1 MKKLLIAS
9 TSTVHGSGYLDY
21 LLDELIHFFKS
32 TKTIVFIPYA
42 RPGGLSHEEYT
53 KIVQKA
59 FRKIQKNVIG
69 LHEFEDPKQAINQA
83 EGIFVGGGNS
93 YVLVDQ
99 LYKNDLLDTLKV
111 ALDSGTPYLGTSAGS
126 NICGIS
132 MGTSNDMPIVHP
144 QSFET
149 LGVLPLNLYKTS
161 FQKGFAHFY
170 GRIEDYAVLALL
182 PSYLER
188 DGSSLVYMVEDM
200 IQESKHP
207 KSGFYLDDLNAL
219 KQNLLELEASGQ
231 KTLLIGVSY
240 ALLDLIEFHQ
250 FDLNHTIIMET
261 GGMKGRRKELIK
273 SELHAILKKGFGVN
287 TIHSEYGMTELL
299 SQAYSNGEGQFSTPS
314 WMKVLIRDP
323 EDALS
328 ILPKGKSG
336 GINIIDL
343 ANVHSCTFIATQDLG
358 KIHENGTFEVLGRF
372 DQSDIR
378 GCNLMVL

>member
-1 MKKLLIAS
+1 MDNSSIFDINSESAFAEKALELFKFQFEENPVYRSFCDLLYKHPSDVQKLEDIPFLPI
-9 TSTVHGSGYLDY
+9 
-21 LLDELIHFFKS
+21 EFFKTHKVIS
-32 TKTIVFIPYA
+32 SK
-42 RPGGLSHEEYT
+42 
-53 KIVQKA
+53 KD
-59 FRKIQKNVIG
+59 IQQT
-69 LHEFEDPKQAINQA
+69 FT
-83 EGIFVGGGNS
+83 S
-93 YVLVDQ
+93 
-99 LYKNDLLDTLKV
+99 
-111 ALDSGTPYLGTSAGS
+111 SGTTGNVVSQHHVADLD
-126 NICGIS
+126 I
-132 MGTSNDMPIVHP
+132 
-144 QSFET
+144 
-149 LGVLPLNLYKTS
+149 YKTS

-250 FDLNHTIIMET
+250 FELKHTIIMET

-343 ANVHSCTFIATQDLG
+343 ANVHSCAFIATQDLG
-358 KIHENGTFEVLGRF
+358 KIHTNGTFEVLGRF